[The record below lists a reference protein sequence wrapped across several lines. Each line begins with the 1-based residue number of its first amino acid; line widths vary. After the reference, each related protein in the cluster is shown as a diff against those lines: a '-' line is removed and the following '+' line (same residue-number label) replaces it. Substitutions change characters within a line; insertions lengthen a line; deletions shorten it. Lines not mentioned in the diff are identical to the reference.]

1 MSQWFDQSS
10 NANKLRQSYLKGF
23 LDISGGGIYLRSDNS
38 LNFYTTADG
47 VNPNFAL
54 NATNITVKG
63 KQYSVDADTSI
74 TVSNSKLAYL
84 VDLSENA
91 QLQLNQII
99 NSTKYIHSDA
109 SANAN
114 TIINVRKGDISA
126 NNSIV
131 VTGHIIPSK
140 GEVYDLGSAAQ
151 PFNALYLKNNT
162 IYFDS
167 LADAAPPSAMSFN
180 TGSGTLDV
188 SFNGSTASSVMS
200 YNSEVKIG
208 YGAAFSTDAQANL
221 DVSGTLR
228 ATLDVSFNSKLFV
241 GDDGKFFADLE
252 VLGDLSVN
260 ALKVGGPVTLGDTLT
275 VTKGTTLS
283 STLTVDKAATL
294 SSTLTVDKAATLS
307 DTLTVAKAATLSST
321 LDVTLAATLSDALTV
336 AKAATLSSTLDVAKA
351 ATLSDAL
358 TVAKAATL
366 SSTLDVTLAA
376 TLSDTLT
383 VAKAATL
390 SSTLDVTLAATL
402 SDALTVAKAATL
414 SSTLDVAKAAT
425 LSSTLAVML
434 DASLNSRLSVGGDAS
449 FNGDIDLDGDLVI
462 RGNLSVYQQQNTMV
476 INTTINNYEVVITT
490 DISLNGDLLV
500 GNDVSMNGKLFVHGE
515 VSMNDVLVV
524 GDDVTFNSKLTVMS
538 DVSFETSLSVGHNI
552 ELMST
557 ANNQGFIYQY

>member
-208 YGAAFSTDAQANL
+208 YGAAFATDAQANL

-283 STLTVDKAATL
+283 STLTVDK
-294 SSTLTVDKAATLS
+294 
-307 DTLTVAKAATLSST
+307 
-321 LDVTLAATLSDALTV
+321 
-336 AKAATLSSTLDVAKA
+336 
-351 ATLSDAL
+351 
-358 TVAKAATL
+358 
-366 SSTLDVTLAA
+366 AA